1 MRLPTAEK
9 VTIKAK
15 ERAPITGQAIWY
27 PNWITND
34 ENSKGAQKVPVRAIA
49 WIQFTDNVVY
59 SCRLPLFPEDTL
71 SLAAFDS
78 IVNKPP
84 PAKPTNNGEITAAR
98 NV

>member
-1 MRLPTAEK
+1 M
-9 VTIKAK
+9 
-15 ERAPITGQAIWY
+15 APIMGQAMWY

-34 ENSKGAQKVPVRAIA
+34 ENSNGAQNVPVRAIA

-59 SCRLPLFPEDTL
+59 SCPLPLLPVETL

-84 PAKPTNNGEITAAR
+84 PAKPTISGETTAAGKVR
-98 NV
+98 R